1 MEIDADQFG
10 PIKQIIGVAYT
21 YQPSLAMRH
30 HLTQSITAHH
40 SSQYSKFSYFYKGD
54 SRSIVRHR
62 EELYLRLDP
71 LSGQTA
77 EHWPEPELAALLGE
91 NHEIRAYT
99 LANDLTAFKI
109 ETRGRTDEVDGTYL
123 GKAWNRS
130 GSLGPRFVAASDLGD
145 TSKLEIGL
153 NVVRQGRT
161 VYNQSYSTSRRLRP
175 FDEIPKAIVAYH
187 KQFGSS
193 LPPSKRIVVGPDGFL
208 PSGTV
213 IMLGTGLIVNRNYLC
228 EPGDSLSIYCTS
240 IGELNNTVVAAKN
253 NALYG

>member
-10 PIKQIIGVAYT
+10 PITQIIGVAYT

-40 SSQYSKFSYFYKGD
+40 SSKYDNFSYFYKGD
-54 SRSIVRHR
+54 SRSMVGH
-62 EELYLRLDP
+62 EQELYLRLDP
-71 LSGQTA
+71 LSGRLA

-91 NHEIRAYT
+91 QHEIKAYT

-109 ETRGRTDEVDGTYL
+109 ETRGRTEDVDGTYL
-123 GKAWNRS
+123 GKAWKRS
-130 GSLGPRFVAASDLGD
+130 GSLGPRFVAASAIGD
-145 TSKLEIGL
+145 TSNLMIGL

-161 VYNQSYSTSRRLRP
+161 IYDQNYSTSRRLRP
-175 FDEIPKAIVAYH
+175 FEEIPKAIVAYH
-187 KQFGSS
+187 NQFGSA
-193 LPPSKRIVVGPDGFL
+193 LPPSKRIVVGPEGFL

-228 EPGDSLSIYCTS
+228 EPGDRLSIYCSS
-240 IGELNNTVVAAKN
+240 IGTLNNTVVAEKKD
-253 NALYG
+253 AL